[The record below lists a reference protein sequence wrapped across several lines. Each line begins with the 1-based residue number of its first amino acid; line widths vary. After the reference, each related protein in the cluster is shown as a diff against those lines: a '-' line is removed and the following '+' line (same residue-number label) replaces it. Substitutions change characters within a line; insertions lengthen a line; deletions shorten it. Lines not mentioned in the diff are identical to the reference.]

1 MGVSLPKTFDH
12 NAPDVPGDVEDLDGT
27 VDLVQ
32 LGSKVEAADVR
43 NHDVRDD
50 QPQLAA
56 KLFDNPRR
64 SLHVTDI
71 DYIEAV
77 NLQNAAYVTTNG
89 GVVVQNQHDS
99 LSSRL
104 ITDRWLH
111 DFLALLGPKR
121 GY

>member
-1 MGVSLPKTFDH
+1 MGVSLPETFDH
-12 NAPDVPGDVEDLDGT
+12 DAPDVPGDVEDLDGT

-56 KLFDNPRR
+56 QLFDNLRR

-77 NLQNAAYVTTNG
+77 NL
-89 GVVVQNQHDS
+89 
-99 LSSRL
+99 
-104 ITDRWLH
+104 
-111 DFLALLGPKR
+111 
-121 GY
+121 